1 MRILEELWY
10 GNINDNSKL
19 LKYNVKL
26 TEMLNLLSR
35 NADNLMENLSEKEK
49 EAFEK
54 YKDCSAEISQ
64 ITECENFIKG
74 FRLGALMM
82 IEVMEDSGCPLTN
95 DLN

>member
-10 GNINDNSKL
+10 GNINDSRSIKN
-19 LKYNVKL
+19 NAKL
-26 TEMLNLLSR
+26 TELLDLLSK
-35 NADNLMENLSEKEK
+35 NDDNLMENLSEKEK
-49 EAFEK
+49 EIFEK

-64 ITECENFIKG
+64 ITEFENFIKG

-82 IEVMEDSGCPLTN
+82 LEVMEDSDCPLIN

>member
-64 ITECENFIKG
+64 ITEYENFIKG

>member
-10 GNINDNSKL
+10 GNINDSRSMKN
-19 LKYNVKL
+19 NAKL
-26 TEMLNLLSR
+26 TKMLDLLSR
-35 NADNLMENLSEKEK
+35 NADNLMVGLSDKEK
-49 EAFEK
+49 ETFEK

-64 ITECENFIKG
+64 ITERENFIKG

-82 IEVMEDSGCPLTN
+82 LEVMEDSDCPLTN